1 MADPTRFLILGNA
14 ESAER
19 FADGFI
25 ESRMSCVGAVSLI
38 DELLPTNSKGLSP

>member
-14 ESAER
+14 QSAER

-25 ESRMSCVGAVSLI
+25 ESGMSCVGAVS
-38 DELLPTNSKGLSP
+38 